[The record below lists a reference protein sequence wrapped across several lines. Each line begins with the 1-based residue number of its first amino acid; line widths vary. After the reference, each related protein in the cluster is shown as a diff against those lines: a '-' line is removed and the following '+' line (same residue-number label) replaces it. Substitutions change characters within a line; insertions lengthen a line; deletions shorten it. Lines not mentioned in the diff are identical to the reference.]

1 MTRGGPLVSDND
13 GRQKVRHFLYE
24 GEVHVWEE
32 DLENDAQLYIHL
44 VDGPH
49 DHGDDLG
56 SHLLWL
62 LGPGRAS
69 NPATGQV
76 RLAKRLRILVEDLE
90 PDPAVAERR
99 EVDGDPLN
107 LELASLIKASSDGH
121 RRGRPEILARMRDQ
135 WQAQYG
141 RAMDMLRSTFLT
153 AAAYEL
159 FAAQAERRA
168 EEDPS

>member
-1 MTRGGPLVSDND
+1 MSRKG
-13 GRQKVRHFLYE
+13 QKVQHFLYE
-24 GEVHVWEE
+24 GEVHIWEE

-56 SHLLWL
+56 EHLLWL

-69 NPATGQV
+69 DPATGQV

-90 PDPAVAERR
+90 PDPGVPERR

-107 LELASLIKASSDGH
+107 LELADLIKATASS
-121 RRGRPEILARMRDQ
+121 RRWSGPTVLARMRDQ
-135 WQAQYG
+135 WQAQYQ
-141 RAMDMLRSTFLT
+141 RAVSTARETFLV

-159 FAAQAERRA
+159 IAAQAERRA
-168 EEDPS
+168 QDEEDPS

>member
-1 MTRGGPLVSDND
+1 MSDN
-13 GRQKVRHFLYE
+13 RQKVRHFLYE
-24 GEVHVWEE
+24 GEVHLWEE

-49 DHGDDLG
+49 DHGNDLG

-69 NPATGQV
+69 DPATGQV
-76 RLAKRLRILVEDLE
+76 RQAKRLRILVEDLE
-90 PDPAVAERR
+90 PDPEVAERR

-107 LELASLIKASSDGH
+107 LDLADLIKSTASNH
-121 RRGRPEILARMRDQ
+121 KWANPVVMARMRDQ
-135 WQAQYG
+135 WQAQYR
-141 RAMDMLRSTFLT
+141 RAMDVLRATFLST
-153 AAAYEL
+153 AAYEL
-159 FAAQAERRA
+159 IAALAERQARD